1 MEQLLNG
8 DFQRSRECAGF
19 TDCSVATLSVTFSG
33 SFLWAL
39 SYSTDVTSHSEV
51 LVRRSEDGALRPE
64 GLSIKINLQDF
75 SEDQIDFE
83 SKQYTQMLRQQ
94 HKVIYC

>member
-8 DFQRSRECAGF
+8 DLQRHREYTGF

-39 SYSTDVTSHSEV
+39 SYSTYVTSHSEI
-51 LVRRSEDGALRPE
+51 LVRRSKYRVLLPE
-64 GLSIKINLQDF
+64 GLSIKINL
-75 SEDQIDFE
+75 
-83 SKQYTQMLRQQ
+83 
-94 HKVIYC
+94 